1 VRNPF
6 HVPLLAAAGIRLT
19 ISVAGLR
26 CANYVPRSAAG
37 FHIPV
42 LKLRERKP
50 VMNDMT
56 ELHQALAKVV
66 VGDRELSETL
76 TEITGIAR
84 RAMPSVEAASVT
96 LIRGEK
102 AFTAAY
108 DGQMALDADEM
119 QYERG
124 YGPCLDAGRAG
135 QMFLVDDMRSEQR
148 WPDYAQN
155 VTAHGVLS
163 SLSVPLPFQGATI
176 GAQHQPVEGFDDTDI
191 ELAQEVAAWIATAV
205 GNAEAAARTSDDL
218 IQLHTAM
225 RSRACIEQAKG
236 ILMERHKITEDEAF
250 TMLTHAS
257 QRFPTNQHQAARNR
271 LGAGPDRCI
280 AQSKFTQIQR
290 DSIITPLPIHGA
302 SDRSRLSG

>member
-1 VRNPF
+1 
-6 HVPLLAAAGIRLT
+6 
-19 ISVAGLR
+19 
-26 CANYVPRSAAG
+26 
-37 FHIPV
+37 
-42 LKLRERKP
+42 
-50 VMNDMT
+50 MNEMN

-66 VGDRELSETL
+66 VADRELSETL

-124 YGPCLDAGRAG
+124 YGPCMDAGLAG
-135 QMFLVDDMRSEQR
+135 QMFLVDDMRTEQR

-155 VTAHGVLS
+155 VTALGVLS
-163 SLSVPLPFQGATI
+163 SLSVPLPFQGTSI
-176 GAQHQPVEGFDDTDI
+176 GALNTYTSQPKIFDDTDV
-191 ELAQEVAAWIATAV
+191 ELAQEVAAWIAIAV

-218 IQLHTAM
+218 IQLRALM
-225 RSRACIEQAKG
+225 MSRACIEQAKG

-250 TMLTHAS
+250 TILTHAS
-257 QRFPTNQHQAARNR
+257 QRTNTKLRDIASELVRTGALPSRNSY
-271 LGAGPDRCI
+271 
-280 AQSKFTQIQR
+280 QVQR
-290 DSIITPLPIHGA
+290 DFITTPLP
-302 SDRSRLSG
+302 